1 MTLRELLY
9 EYGDRFKIF
18 LNHIKDFIEQFSMV
32 LQCNTS
38 ILDIPL
44 KNVFIM
50 LFCILYFFMSLW
62 DGYTA
67 AQVAYNREN
76 NGQYYTLTIAAA
88 FLATLYDWFT
98 FAILA
103 SVVLILVYPFIM
115 VLAIL

>member
-18 LNHIKDFIEQFSMV
+18 LNHINDFIEQFSMV

-50 LFCILYFFMSLW
+50 LFCILYFLCLCGM
-62 DGYTA
+62 DTM
-67 AQVAYNREN
+67 QHTQHTKER
-76 NGQYYTLTIAAA
+76 
-88 FLATLYDWFT
+88 
-98 FAILA
+98 
-103 SVVLILVYPFIM
+103 IM
-115 VLAIL
+115 VNIIL

>member
-18 LNHIKDFIEQFSMV
+18 LNNINDCIEQFSMV

-62 DGYTA
+62 DGYNA
-67 AQVAYNREN
+67 AHAAYKREN
-76 NGQYYTLTIAAA
+76 NGQYYTLTISVA
-88 FLATLYDWFT
+88 FITTLYKRS
-98 FAILA
+98 ILA
-103 SVVLILVYPFIM
+103 ISSSVVLILVYPFIM